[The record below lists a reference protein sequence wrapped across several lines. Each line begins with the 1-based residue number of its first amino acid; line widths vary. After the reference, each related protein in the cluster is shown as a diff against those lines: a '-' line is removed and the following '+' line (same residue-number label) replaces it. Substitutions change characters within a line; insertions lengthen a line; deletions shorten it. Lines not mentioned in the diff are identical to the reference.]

1 MAGTD
6 RQQNPDM
13 ESCLR
18 RSRPASMYAVSARKQ
33 KRRQSHNLNGAEVVF
48 HGLKGGGVSLCSFPV
63 AIRILAHEL
72 HCEEAATDNAGIV
85 VRPEFAGSAITIAI
99 DDDSSKIRCFARV
112 IAALDYVLKA
122 EAICLIF

>member
-1 MAGTD
+1 
-6 RQQNPDM
+6 M
-13 ESCLR
+13 ESWLR
-18 RSRPASMYAVSARKQ
+18 RSGPASMYAVSAKKP

-48 HGLKGGGVSLCSFPV
+48 HGLKGGGVSLCSVPA
-63 AIRILAHEL
+63 AIRILASEL
-72 HCEEAATDNAGIV
+72 RREEAATDDTGIV

-112 IAALDYVLKA
+112 VAALDYVLKA